1 MWNELLLS
9 LGGTATL
16 FISSYQ
22 LGRFCARRELTNSL
36 SELEKSSKKLNED
49 KDEIQSCINEHHKLL
64 NELDQMWKWK

>member
-22 LGRFCARRELTNSL
+22 LGRFCARRELNNSL
-36 SELEKSSKKLNED
+36 SELEKSSKKLNKD
-49 KDEIQSCINEHHKLL
+49 KDEIQTCINEHHKLL
-64 NELDQMWKWK
+64 NELEDMWKWK